1 MSALAHYIEA
11 AGLPTTLVSLVREHT
26 EAIRPPRAL
35 WVPFELGRPFG
46 APNQPEFQ
54 IDVLRSTLALLE
66 RSEGAPIIEDYPH
79 DAPEVSDEEASGWAC
94 PIPLAP
100 PAPAG
105 NETERL
111 IQRLSTEVGQ
121 LRPWFEEGRRE
132 RGRTTFGASGF
143 APEQVDE
150 LAELFARLAMGEDAE
165 PPSGGSHPWP
175 ALVRFIADDLKAF
188 YSEAVTSQ
196 PGSNPTGDELGRWL
210 HADTVLGD
218 VLFRMI
224 DQFQQAEEQRAQRLQ
239 FQLIPNRFRDLRQQ
253 QDSA

>member
-1 MSALAHYIEA
+1 MSGLAHYIEN
-11 AGLPTTLVSLVREHT
+11 AGLPTTIVSLVREHT
-26 EAIRPPRAL
+26 EAIRPPRSL

-54 IDVLRSTLALLE
+54 MDVLRSTLALLE
-66 RSEGAPIIEDYPH
+66 RTDGAPIIEDYPH
-79 DAPEVSDEEASGWAC
+79 DAPEVSEQDASGWAC

-105 NETERL
+105 TETERL
-111 IQRLSTEVGQ
+111 IQRLAAEVGQ
-121 LRPWFEEGRRE
+121 LRPWFEEGRRD

-150 LAELFARLAMGEDAE
+150 LAELFARLAMGEDAQ
-165 PPSGGSHPWP
+165 PPEGGSHPWP

-196 PGSNPTGDELGRWL
+196 PGSSPTGDELGRWL

-224 DQFQQAEEQRAQRLQ
+224 DRYRAAKDPPAQRLQ
-239 FQLIPNRFRDLRQQ
+239 GLLVPARFRRLRRQPE
-253 QDSA
+253 SA

>member
-1 MSALAHYIEA
+1 VSGLAHTIEA
-11 AGLPTTLVSLVREHT
+11 AGLPTTIISLVREHT
-26 EAIRPPRAL
+26 EAMHPPRAL

-54 IDVLRSTLALLE
+54 LDVLRSALALLE
-66 RSEGAPIIEDYPH
+66 RTEGGPILEDYPH
-79 DAPEVSDEEASGWAC
+79 DAPAVSDQEASGWAC

-100 PAPAG
+100 PAPAD
-105 NETERL
+105 NETDRL
-111 IQRLSTEVGQ
+111 IQRVLSEVGQ
-121 LRPWFEEGRRE
+121 LRPWFEQGHRA

-150 LAELFARLAMGEDAE
+150 LAELFARLAMGEDPE
-165 PPSGGSHPWP
+165 PPQGGSHPWP
-175 ALVRFIADDLKAF
+175 ALVRFVADDLKAY

-196 PGSNPTGDELGRWL
+196 PGSNPSGDELGRWL

-224 DQFQQAEEQRAQRLQ
+224 DRYRDAEEPRAQRLQ
-239 FQLIPNRFRDLRQQ
+239 RQLIPNRFRSLRPEQE
-253 QDSA
+253 SA

>member
-1 MSALAHYIEA
+1 VSALAHTIEA
-11 AGLPTTLVSLVREHT
+11 AGLPTTIVSLVREHT
-26 EAIRPPRAL
+26 EAIHPPRAL

-54 IDVLRSTLALLE
+54 MDVLRSTLALLE
-66 RSEGAPIIEDYPH
+66 RTEGAPILDDYPH
-79 DAPEVSDEEASGWAC
+79 DAPEVSDQEASGWAC

-111 IQRLSTEVGQ
+111 IQRLSAEVGQ
-121 LRPWFEEGRRE
+121 LRPWFEEGRRD

-143 APEQVDE
+143 VPEQVDE
-150 LAELFARLAMGEDAE
+150 LAELFARLAMGEDAT
-165 PPSGGSHPWP
+165 PPEGGSHSWP
-175 ALVRFIADDLKAF
+175 ALVRLIADDLKAY

-196 PGSNPTGDELGRWL
+196 PGSNPSGDEFGRWL

-224 DQFQQAEEQRAQRLQ
+224 DHYSEAKERRAQRLQ
-239 FQLIPNRFRDLRQQ
+239 AQLVPGRFRGLQRQ